1 MSGTW
6 RPQERAPW
14 AFLHGVLAF
23 GLMACGGGGCGGCGE
38 SCGVA
43 PIPGGFPIEQR
54 VPNSAQV
61 RLTEEGVS
69 FLEDNADALVGL
81 FLEDG
86 LEFQI
91 PPVEDSFDA
100 TICEPDVYICED
112 GNCLIRGRISNLD
125 LAPTPDNRLV
135 ATLRIELESRRCTMR
150 NAAGDCIESERGP
163 LRIRTRGGFLGA
175 CSGGITA
182 DVDTTRG
189 SYPDVGLRAD
199 LAFVEEVEAARRGYT
214 KIDVGS
220 VAFEP
225 GRDLQDADL
234 DIQGDG
240 GLIGFV
246 TPLIRG
252 ILRNAIRDQVGGLL
266 EGLVR
271 DQLCTTQGEFG
282 CPTGTFADG
291 EGADAVCRYG
301 MDASSACVP
310 MLLGTDG
317 QGDLGAAFL
326 GSVSPGTHAPG
337 QFLLASGGDGEAV
350 NNGMSLFFYGG
361 FLGTSRDFQTV
372 YPHNPCVPR
381 IEPPALPTI
390 PRIET
395 FRGNTVAGLAEA
407 PHVGIG
413 LSESFLNHAGYGA
426 FDAGLLCIGAGT
438 PLSQQLSTG
447 LFSLLIPSLNRITF
461 PERAAPLAVMLRPQR
476 PPVFTIGM
484 GTGDADPLL
493 SILLEELQVDFYVWS
508 NDRFVRFMTYQA
520 DLTLALNLTVADGEI
535 VPMVVGLDAENSSV
549 TNQSDLLTEE
559 PSRLAMII
567 QDVLTGFASMAFGDL
582 GGFALPDLMG
592 IELEVQEGGVRG
604 IEESGE
610 AFLGIFAR
618 LNVTAPMALSA
629 PVETHMTIGELELD
643 PYDMRFDTWREGTP
657 PRLSLHLDASGP
669 EAVEFEYSVRVDGQ
683 PWSAW
688 TRDSNVVVEDP
699 MLRFQARHVV
709 EARARVVGEKR
720 SVDMTPAVAEVLVD
734 IEPPLVELVHEGGR
748 LHVEAWDLLG
758 DETLQYRWRPA
769 GESFDDESNAG
780 WSDWSRISRRVALPV
795 VGAVE
800 VEVRDDAGNVGSV
813 SSPLIRGVPNPSGGG
828 CDCSVEGP
836 GHAPGSAL
844 AFLGA
849 LFFLARRPRPSQG
862 GNRKGPRRGRS
873 FRRSGGK
880 RARVSTVARGFLG
893 MALPT
898 LLALGGCDCGTNP
911 VPVDGDVPPMDGNM
925 EDAGP
930 PGPLDPGLLATHLD
944 MVALADG
951 TLVLS
956 GYSVGAP
963 PSTVYGDLV
972 VGTWNGTNVD
982 WEIVDGVPD
991 MPPTRDPSG
1000 WRDGIAQPGDDV
1012 NMFSSMVNDGSNLVV
1027 AYHDRT
1033 NGALKVAS
1041 GTVGGTWSITT
1052 VDADGYAGA
1061 YASLVRTATGYA
1073 VSYLAIS
1080 NPTVYPGRPIS
1091 GVRVATATAP
1101 TGPWTVAEVTSGEMP
1116 CRPAFCGGTA
1126 SCLETGDCTMDAGED
1141 ATIEDNFVEDLPPAI
1156 GLHTALATTPTGLG
1170 VVYYSRAEGNL
1181 YGVAFEGGAWGEPF
1195 LIDGYGRGNPDVGDS
1210 GLHASLAVDGDGV
1223 WHVAYVDGAEEVLRY
1238 ARIEDGAITHED
1250 VDDGET
1256 DGSTD
1261 GRHVV
1266 GDDASLV
1273 VTPSGEVRIA
1283 YQDATRQ
1290 DARLARRAE
1299 GVAEWTVSVLDDADS
1314 TGYFT
1319 TQALVGN
1326 ASSIACWYRQ
1336 EMSASRSNGVRVFNV
1351 E

>member
-14 AFLHGVLAF
+14 RALYGLVAF
-23 GLMACGGGGCGGCGE
+23 GLMACGGGGCGGCGD

-61 RLTEEGVS
+61 RLTEEGVE
-69 FLEDNADALVGL
+69 FLENNVDALLGL
-81 FLEDG
+81 AFDDG
-86 LEFQI
+86 L
-91 PPVEDSFDA
+91 SFDVPPTSGSESIA
-100 TICEPDVYICED
+100 IGTVNYTICPDDDCKVAGEVT
-112 GNCLIRGRISNLD
+112 NFELTPE
-125 LAPTPDNRLV
+125 APNRLRARV
-135 ATLRIELESRRCTMR
+135 DVILEAQDSMGAPRGIPARFRGTGAIFWVNTTCRINVNTRAGSR
-150 NAAGDCIESERGP
+150 
-163 LRIRTRGGFLGA
+163 
-175 CSGGITA
+175 
-182 DVDTTRG
+182 
-189 SYPDVGLRAD
+189 PDVGLEFVVE
-199 LAFVEEVEAARRGYT
+199 LAEETEAARRGYT
-214 KIDVGS
+214 KVVVAQADFASGRGIEQQDISVTNCSGIDGAILEGIISLARGQIVNLLAGQVS
-220 VAFEP
+220 
-225 GRDLQDADL
+225 GILQDAID
-234 DIQGDG
+234 
-240 GLIGFV
+240 
-246 TPLIRG
+246 
-252 ILRNAIRDQVGGLL
+252 
-266 EGLVR
+266 
-271 DQLCTTQGEFG
+271 DQLCTTQGEYG

-291 EGADAVCRYG
+291 TGPDAVCRYG
-301 MDASSACVP
+301 MASSSACVP

-337 QFLLASGGDGEAV
+337 QFLLAAGGDGEAV

-361 FLGTSRDFQTV
+361 FLGTSRDFTTI

-381 IEPPALPTI
+381 IEPPPIPTI
-390 PRIET
+390 PRIAT
-395 FRGNTVAGLAEA
+395 FRGNTVPGLAEP

-461 PERAAPLAVMLRPQR
+461 PERSAPLAVMLRPQR

-484 GTGDADPLL
+484 GTGEADPLL

-549 TNQSDLLTEE
+549 TNQSNLLTEE
-559 PSRLAMII
+559 PGRLATII

-582 GGFALPDLMG
+582 GGFALPDLSG
-592 IELEVQEGGVRG
+592 IELQVQEGGVRG

-618 LNVTAPMALSA
+618 LNVPAPMPLSA
-629 PVETHMTIGELELD
+629 PVETRMTLGELELD
-643 PYDMRFDTWREGTP
+643 PYDMRFETWREGTP
-657 PRLSLHLDASGP
+657 PRLNLHLDASGP
-669 EAVEFEYSVRVDGQ
+669 EGVDFEYSVRVDGQ

-688 TRDSNVVVEDP
+688 TRDPNVVVEDP

-720 SVDMTPAVAEVLVD
+720 SVDLTPAIAEVLVD
-734 IEPPLVELVHEGGR
+734 IEPPLVELAREGGR
-748 LHVEAWDLLG
+748 LYVEAWDLLG
-758 DETLQYRWRPA
+758 DDALQYRWRPA
-769 GESFDDESNAG
+769 GADFDRESNAG
-780 WSDWSRISRRVALPV
+780 WSDWARISRRVALPV
-795 VGAVE
+795 VGEVE

-828 CDCSVEGP
+828 GCDCSVEGP
-836 GHAPGSAL
+836 GHAPGTAL

-849 LFFLARRPRPSQG
+849 LFFLARRPRPKTGRS
-862 GNRKGPRRGRS
+862 RKGPPRGRS

-880 RARVSTVARGFLG
+880 RAGVTGASSLFLG
-893 MALPT
+893 LALPMAL
-898 LLALGGCDCGTNP
+898 AVAGCDCGTNP
-911 VPVDGDVPPMDGNM
+911 APPDGEVPMDGEM

-956 GYSVGAP
+956 GYSVGSP
-963 PSTVYGDLV
+963 PSAVYGDLV
-972 VGTWNGTNVD
+972 VGTWNGTSVD
-982 WEIVDGVPD
+982 WEIIDGVPD

-1000 WRDGIAQPGDDV
+1000 WRGGIAQPGDDV
-1012 NMFSSMVNDGSNLVV
+1012 GTFSSMVNDGSNLVV

-1041 GTVGGTWSITT
+1041 GTVGGAWSITT

-1061 YASLVRTATGYA
+1061 YASLTRTSTGYA

-1080 NPTVYPGRPIS
+1080 SPSVYPGRPIS
-1091 GVRVATATAP
+1091 GVRVATASSP
-1101 TGPWTVAEVTSGEMP
+1101 TGPWTVTEVTSGEMP

-1126 SCLETGDCTMDAGED
+1126 ACLETGNCTMDAGGA
-1141 ATIEDNFVEDLPPAI
+1141 ATLPDNYVEDLPPAI
-1156 GLHTALATTPTGLG
+1156 GLHTALAATPTGLAL
-1170 VVYYSRAEGNL
+1170 VYYSRAEGNV
-1181 YGVAFEGGAWGEPF
+1181 YGVTFEGGTWGEPF
-1195 LIDGYGRGNPDVGDS
+1195 LIDGYGRGDPDAGDS
-1210 GLHASLAVDGDGV
+1210 GLHASLVVDGDGV

-1238 ARIEDGAITHED
+1238 ARIEGGVVTRED

-1256 DGSTD
+1256 EDSTD

-1266 GDDASLV
+1266 GDDASIV

-1290 DARLARRAE
+1290 DARLARKAA
-1299 GVAEWTVSVLDDADS
+1299 GATEWTVSVLDDADS

-1319 TQALVGN
+1319 TQALVGS
-1326 ASSIACWYRQ
+1326 ASSIAFWYRQ
-1336 EMSASRSNGVRVFNV
+1336 EMSASRSNGVRVRNV

>member
-1 MSGTW
+1 MLYGLV
-6 RPQERAPW
+6 AM
-14 AFLHGVLAF
+14 

-61 RLTEEGVS
+61 RLTEEGIN
-69 FLEDNADALVGL
+69 FLEENAATLVGL

-86 LEFQI
+86 IFFPVPRTTGREFSTDFDICRSENCAILGDISSLTIDPVAPNRLRVHIRVRLTATDLERNPRPI
-91 PPVEDSFDA
+91 DVRVNPPVLPA
-100 TICEPDVYICED
+100 
-112 GNCLIRGRISNLD
+112 GNCTIDVETRNG
-125 LAPTPDNRLV
+125 
-135 ATLRIELESRRCTMR
+135 SR
-150 NAAGDCIESERGP
+150 D
-163 LRIRTRGGFLGA
+163 
-175 CSGGITA
+175 
-182 DVDTTRG
+182 
-189 SYPDVGLRAD
+189 YVGLIAN
-199 LAFVEEVEAARRGYT
+199 LALVEETEAARRGYT
-214 KIDVGS
+214 KIVVEDVGL
-220 VAFEP
+220 AP
-225 GRDLQDADL
+225 GEDLENPDVTIGGCSGYAWLLNLFKGTLINQLQNQIGDL
-234 DIQGDG
+234 LDSALD
-240 GLIGFV
+240 
-246 TPLIRG
+246 
-252 ILRNAIRDQVGGLL
+252 
-266 EGLVR
+266 E
-271 DQLCTTQGEFG
+271 QLCTRQGEYG
-282 CPTGTFADG
+282 CPTGTHAVPA
-291 EGADAVCRYG
+291 GADPEAVCRY
-301 MDASSACVP
+301 APSESAACVP

-337 QFLLASGGDGEAV
+337 QFLLAAGGDGEAV

-361 FLGTSRDFQTV
+361 FLGTSRDFTTI

-381 IEPPALPTI
+381 IEPPPIPTI
-390 PRIET
+390 PRIAT
-395 FRGNTVAGLAEA
+395 FRGNTVPGLAEP

-461 PERAAPLAVMLRPQR
+461 PERSAPLAVMLRPQR

-484 GTGDADPLL
+484 GTGEADPLL

-549 TNQSDLLTEE
+549 TNQSNLLTEE
-559 PSRLAMII
+559 PGRLATII

-582 GGFALPDLMG
+582 GGFALPDLSG
-592 IELEVQEGGVRG
+592 IELQVQEGGVRG

-618 LNVTAPMALSA
+618 LNVPAPMPLSA
-629 PVETHMTIGELELD
+629 PVETRMTLGELELD
-643 PYDMRFDTWREGTP
+643 PYDMRFETWREGTP
-657 PRLSLHLDASGP
+657 PRLNLHLDASGP
-669 EAVEFEYSVRVDGQ
+669 EGVDFEYSVRVDGQ

-688 TRDSNVVVEDP
+688 TRDPNVVVEDP

-720 SVDMTPAVAEVLVD
+720 SVDLTPAIAEVLVD
-734 IEPPLVELVHEGGR
+734 IEPPLVELAREGGR
-748 LHVEAWDLLG
+748 LYVEAWDLLG
-758 DETLQYRWRPA
+758 DDALQYRWRPA
-769 GESFDDESNAG
+769 GADFDRESNAG
-780 WSDWSRISRRVALPV
+780 WSDWARISRRVALPV
-795 VGAVE
+795 VGEVE

-828 CDCSVEGP
+828 GCDCSVEGP
-836 GHAPGSAL
+836 GHAPGTAL

-849 LFFLARRPRPSQG
+849 LFFLARRPRPKTGRS
-862 GNRKGPRRGRS
+862 RKGPPRGRS

-880 RARVSTVARGFLG
+880 RAGVTGASSLFLG
-893 MALPT
+893 LALPMAL
-898 LLALGGCDCGTNP
+898 AVAGCDCGTNP
-911 VPVDGDVPPMDGNM
+911 APPDGEVPMDGEM

-956 GYSVGAP
+956 GYSVGSP
-963 PSTVYGDLV
+963 PSAVYGDLV
-972 VGTWNGTNVD
+972 VGTWNGTSVD
-982 WEIVDGVPD
+982 WEIIDGVPD

-1000 WRDGIAQPGDDV
+1000 WRGGIAQPGDDV
-1012 NMFSSMVNDGSNLVV
+1012 GTFSSMVNDGSNLVV

-1041 GTVGGTWSITT
+1041 GTVGGAWSITT

-1061 YASLVRTATGYA
+1061 YASLTRTSTGYA

-1080 NPTVYPGRPIS
+1080 SPSVYPGRPIS
-1091 GVRVATATAP
+1091 GVRVATASSP
-1101 TGPWTVAEVTSGEMP
+1101 TGPWTVTEVTSGEMP

-1126 SCLETGDCTMDAGED
+1126 ACLETGNCTMDAGGA
-1141 ATIEDNFVEDLPPAI
+1141 ATLPDNYVEDLPPAI
-1156 GLHTALATTPTGLG
+1156 GLHTALAATPTGLAL
-1170 VVYYSRAEGNL
+1170 VYYSRAEGNV
-1181 YGVAFEGGAWGEPF
+1181 YGVTFEGGTWGEPF
-1195 LIDGYGRGNPDVGDS
+1195 LIDGYGRGDPDAGDS
-1210 GLHASLAVDGDGV
+1210 GLHASLVVDGDGV

-1238 ARIEDGAITHED
+1238 ARIEGGVVTRED

-1256 DGSTD
+1256 EDSTD

-1266 GDDASLV
+1266 GDDASIV

-1290 DARLARRAE
+1290 DARLARKAA
-1299 GVAEWTVSVLDDADS
+1299 GATEWTVSVLDDADS

-1319 TQALVGN
+1319 TQALVGS
-1326 ASSIACWYRQ
+1326 ASSIAFWYRQ
-1336 EMSASRSNGVRVFNV
+1336 EMSASRSNGVRVRNV